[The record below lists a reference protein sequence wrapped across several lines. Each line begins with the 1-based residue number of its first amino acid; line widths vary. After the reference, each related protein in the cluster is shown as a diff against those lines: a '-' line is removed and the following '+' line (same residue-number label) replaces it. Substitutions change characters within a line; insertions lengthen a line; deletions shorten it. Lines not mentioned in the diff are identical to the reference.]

1 MRKRSISVLALVIAV
16 IITAYFMVAMWA
28 TTSAFGDHVSAD
40 IFPAY
45 DDTAF
50 GGLFAQ
56 TYPDDNTLPHYLYQH
71 IADSLKQANEERQLE
86 NRSVAMS
93 GNAFGSLGMYT
104 FETLKNSSEKK
115 GKYHQIVDLLD
126 SLTIAADK
134 KIATLTNKDSI
145 QRIKDQLQDTLAYFN
160 RVSNE
165 GGAIK
170 EDAPC
175 NLHYLS
181 LQGYSLPREKKF
193 FVQNGTY
200 NLAVPKWDSI
210 KKGRR
215 DTWRYG
221 HYERKQ
227 IPIRYSAENKM
238 LLIPVSSQQFRFF
251 SFILPALGCL
261 VIAASIFFFVGLPI
275 QILINIS
282 RGKAFNDK
290 NVQRFNSIALVL
302 LILTLGTILSPYI
315 LRLCFWKMIPDD
327 FIFPGFWSK
336 VWDKSEL
343 FIAVIVIFITG
354 KAFQKGNK
362 LQKEQD
368 LTI

>member
-1 MRKRSISVLALVIAV
+1 MRKRSISVLALAIAV
-16 IITAYFMVAMWA
+16 IITAYFMVTMWA
-28 TTSAFGDHVSAD
+28 TTGVNNISGRVSTD
-40 IFPAY
+40 IFPVY

-56 TYPDDNTLPHYLYQH
+56 TSSVNDSLPHYIYQH
-71 IADSLKQANEERQLE
+71 IADSLKQVNQERQLE
-86 NRSVAMS
+86 NRGVAIS
-93 GNAFGSLGMYT
+93 GNAFGSLGAYT
-104 FETLKNSSEKK
+104 LATPENRSEEK
-115 GKYHQIVDLLD
+115 GKLQQIVGLLD

-145 QRIKDQLQDTLAYFN
+145 QRIKDQLRDTLEYFN
-160 RVSNE
+160 RVSNQE
-165 GGAIK
+165 VATTQN
-170 EDAPC
+170 APG

-181 LQGYSLPREKKF
+181 LQGYSLPDEKKF

-210 KKGRR
+210 KKSGNE
-215 DTWRYG
+215 TWRYG

-227 IPIRYSAENKM
+227 IPIRYSTENQM

-251 SFILPALGCL
+251 SFILPVLGCFI
-261 VIAASIFFFVGLPI
+261 IAASIFFFLGLPV

-290 NVQRFNSIALVL
+290 NVQRFNSMALAL
-302 LILTLGTILSPYI
+302 LIVTLGTILSPYI

-336 VWDKSEL
+336 VWDKIEL
-343 FIAVIVIFITG
+343 
-354 KAFQKGNK
+354 
-362 LQKEQD
+362 L
-368 LTI
+368 